1 MTTPT
6 HDLMPDSAALDQGV
20 TPVNV
25 PEHRFSYEKLPSLLR
40 LLGAAVLLASLSIFL
55 FQGWLS
61 SGDLYRYVVLI
72 GFSALL
78 SGAGLASSHV
88 IGDNVSARLFMAIA
102 LCAVVVDF
110 AVAGGLVYSAWNV
123 GTAGRHFPTF
133 ATWRLASGAT
143 TAAAVAAACI
153 VLTPIAWMA
162 MRALA
167 RQTATILT
175 RLFLLSC
182 AGLLV
187 PVRDE
192 NIIALGAITLGA
204 VLIAAL
210 AAVGRRE
217 LGLTTTE
224 GRYARAVVLLPVL
237 VMLGRQIYLYAA
249 GPVVVTTVSLIVY
262 MAIRQLVS
270 ESKPE
275 SRVRSILE
283 HAAVVPAVATGWG
296 AAAMAANV
304 WPNHVG
310 IVLPAFSF
318 TFACLLFDL
327 SVRSSASGP
336 ALRRLAS
343 QVIAW
348 GMCIN
353 VFAYP
358 SALAAIAGVC
368 AGLGVTVHGYSIQQR
383 PVLAC
388 GVATFAVAL
397 GYQIWL
403 ASHLFALSSWGV
415 LAVLGILAILA
426 AAVLD
431 RHGVAL
437 RARLAGWQRHIS
449 AWDA

>member
-6 HDLMPDSAALDQGV
+6 HDSMPDSAALAQDV
-20 TPVNV
+20 MSENV
-25 PEHRFSYEKLPSLLR
+25 AERRFSYEKLSSLLR
-40 LLGAAVLLASLSIFL
+40 LLGAAVLVASLSIFL

-61 SGDLYRYVVLI
+61 SGDLYRFAVLI
-72 GFSALL
+72 GFSVLL

-110 AVAGGLVYSAWNV
+110 AVAGGLVYSIWNV
-123 GTAGRHFPTF
+123 EAAGRHFPTF
-133 ATWRLASGAT
+133 ATWHLASGAT
-143 TAAAVAAACI
+143 TAAAVTAACI
-153 VLTPIAWMA
+153 VLTPIVWMA

-167 RQTATILT
+167 RQTATLLT
-175 RLFLLSC
+175 RLFILAC
-182 AGLLV
+182 AELLV

-192 NIIALGAITLGA
+192 NIIALSGITLGA
-204 VLIAAL
+204 ILIAAL
-210 AAVGRRE
+210 AAAGRRE
-217 LGLTTTE
+217 LGFTTTE

-249 GPVVVTTVSLIVY
+249 GPVVATTVSLILY

-270 ESKPE
+270 EAKRE
-275 SRVRSILE
+275 SLFRSLLE
-283 HAAVVPAVATGWG
+283 HVAVVPAVTAGWG
-296 AAAMAANV
+296 AAAMAASA
-304 WPNHVG
+304 WPTHDG
-310 IVLPAFSF
+310 IVIPVFSF
-318 TFACLLFDL
+318 TFAGLLFDL

-336 ALRRLAS
+336 TLRSLAS

-368 AGLGVTVHGYSIQQR
+368 AGLGVTVHGYSIQR
-383 PVLAC
+383 RSVLAS
-388 GVATFAVAL
+388 GVATFVVAL

-403 ASHLFALSSWGV
+403 ASHLFALNSWGV
-415 LAVLGILAILA
+415 LAVLGISAILA

-431 RHGVAL
+431 RHGLAL
-437 RARLAGWQRHIS
+437 RARLAGWQRHIR